1 MQVTLIKASA
11 DSEFKKY
18 KASMGGPPQNIFSV
32 AATTPENIQ
41 VELIDETVGMK
52 VKYNTKSEIIGI
64 FMSTPDA
71 IRAYEIADKFR
82 KKGKVVVLGGL
93 HPTFLPDESL
103 LHADAIIRGEAEG
116 CWEQIIKDVEN
127 NVLQKQ
133 YKQDEPFDLSKL
145 NPYPTNIVNMSW
157 YGNIWSVVVGRG
169 CNHGCRYC
177 VVNPF
182 FKSCRFRPIEH
193 VIAEIKQCGAKLIE
207 LHADNLI
214 ANRDYAISLFKAME
228 PLNIQWMGE
237 ATIMI
242 AEDDELLDWAVRS
255 GLKYMLI
262 GIETPSKEALESV
275 GKGFIDVDNVK
286 KYVKKLQSKG
296 IQLDASF
303 LFGFDAHKKNIF
315 QRTLDY
321 AKEVGVDECH
331 GVIMTPFPGT
341 PLYRQMKKKG
351 RINTED
357 WSKYDCTHAV
367 FDPIGMTPKE
377 LEDGTW
383 WFDVE
388 FHKWQK
394 KNKKVPKPPVI
405 PPPSPNRST
414 NSSQSSDSL
423 GSVRSM
429 AFTNPSDFKWRTFL
443 ALGLIATSL
452 FMNWNWIWSVF
463 FLYWA
468 ILDIKSGYTFS
479 VEPISRNENPILYW
493 LIIILWL
500 GLAIYSI
507 YDVVINLYVD
517 WFYLNL

>member
-32 AATTPENIQ
+32 AAATPQNIQ

-52 VKYNTKSEIIGI
+52 VKYNTKSKIIAI

-71 IRAYEIADKFR
+71 IRGYEIADKFR
-82 KKGKVVVLGGL
+82 KKGKIVVLGGL
-93 HPTFLPDESL
+93 HPTFLSDESQ
-103 LHADAIIRGEAEG
+103 LHADAIILGEAEG
-116 CWEQIIKDVEN
+116 CWEQIIEDVKN
-127 NVLQKQ
+127 NVLKKCYHQEK
-133 YKQDEPFDLSKL
+133 PFDLSKL
-145 NPYPTNIVNMSW
+145 NPYPTNIVDMNL
-157 YGNIWSVVVGRG
+157 YGNVWSVVVGRG
-169 CNHGCRYC
+169 CNHGCRYY

-193 VIAEIKQCGAKLIE
+193 IIAEIKQCGAKLVE

-214 ANRDYAISLFKAME
+214 ADRDYAIRLFKAME

-286 KYVKKLQSKG
+286 KYVKKLQSKK

-303 LFGFDAHKKNIF
+303 LFGFDAHEKDIF

-341 PLYRQMKKKG
+341 PLYRQMKQEG
-351 RINTED
+351 RISTED

-367 FDPIGMTPKE
+367 YTPIHMTPKE
-377 LEDGTW
+377 LEKGTW

-394 KNKKVPKPPVI
+394 KNKKGATLNQ
-405 PPPSPNRST
+405 PN
-414 NSSQSSDSL
+414 NLSQSSASL

-429 AFTNPSDFKWRTFL
+429 GFTNSSAFKWKTLL
-443 ALGLIATSL
+443 AFGFILTSL
-452 FMNWNWIWSVF
+452 FMNWTWVWSVF
-463 FLYWA
+463 FLYWV
-468 ILDIKSGYTFS
+468 IGDIKSGYTFIA
-479 VEPISRNENPILYW
+479 EPISRDENPIWYW
-493 LIIILWL
+493 LIITLWL
-500 GLAIYSI
+500 GLAIYTI
-507 YDVVINLYVD
+507 YDIAIDLYVD
-517 WFYLNL
+517 WFYLS